1 MKSRWGGGDRRS
13 SPSANGDGPCGLR
26 VHQCPEQLF
35 SPPTLQ
41 SQPGTPTSP
50 APSPR
55 LSGTR
60 VLLPTSRIQPGPPRG
75 AESKGRAT
83 EQVLLGAGLEPTGL
97 PHGPGLARG
106 PGGRSEQTHTS
117 EAHVGCSARTQ
128 ECSFAIDIEKRLHG
142 NVQRARLQRHR
153 ERVWFCPYS
162 ALVSE
167 SAGKQESLAPQC
179 RGGHR
184 GTGG

>member
-1 MKSRWGGGDRRS
+1 MGWWGPEVQPICKRGRALWTEGASVPGATVLPTHPPVPTRNSNLTCPLPKTFGNQGPPPHIQDPAWPTPKSRKQGQGYRT
-13 SPSANGDGPCGLR
+13 SAVG
-26 VHQCPEQLF
+26 
-35 SPPTLQ
+35 
-41 SQPGTPTSP
+41 
-50 APSPR
+50 
-55 LSGTR
+55 
-60 VLLPTSRIQPGPPRG
+60 
-75 AESKGRAT
+75 GRA
-83 EQVLLGAGLEPTGL
+83 GAHRPA
-97 PHGPGLARG
+97 HGPGLARG

-117 EAHVGCSARTQ
+117 VPEAHVGCSARTQ